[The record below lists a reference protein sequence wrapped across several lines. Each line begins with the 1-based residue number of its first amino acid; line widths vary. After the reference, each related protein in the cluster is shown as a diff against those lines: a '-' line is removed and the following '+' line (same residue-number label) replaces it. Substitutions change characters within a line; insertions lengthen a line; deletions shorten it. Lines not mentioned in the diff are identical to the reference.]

1 MLQLC
6 VVLKIVVADRLVWHH
21 LKVESL
27 IKSDRCSYYT
37 GYRTIPDAIRYNP
50 VHYSFKIFPRFWLA
64 AFPWLILHNQRAL
77 AIRTFIRPGRSEQ
90 FIMQRLDGITWLETR
105 LIDGIFDWKRVYM
118 GNSQDH
124 RPKWRSL
131 LPEDEIDEFLTK
143 TERKKCKST
152 QNVLLDEWDQRFWE
166 VSARYSMC
174 LYPPSYPETAPRSG
188 PKLSTNVASLRGG
201 KLVKNF

>member
-6 VVLKIVVADRLVWHH
+6 VALKIVVANRLVWHH

-50 VHYSFKIFPRFWLA
+50 DHYSFKIFPRLWLA
-64 AFPWLILHNQRAL
+64 PFPWLILHNQLAL
-77 AIRTFIRPGRSEQ
+77 AIRTSWKKRAIY
-90 FIMQRLDGITWLETR
+90 QRLDGITWLETR

-118 GNSQDH
+118 SNSQDH

-131 LPEDEIDEFLTK
+131 LSEDEIDEFLTK

-166 VSARYSMC
+166 VSARYTIIS
-174 LYPPSYPETAPRSG
+174 SFISWGAPRSG
-188 PKLSTNVASLRGG
+188 PKFSTNVASLRGG